1 MSSCSDYQ
9 GQSTKEDMVDS
20 RATCGPNDLGECHI
34 VGTLAALGSWGSSRA
49 AMSPATFQQLAPLSI
64 GQITIE

>member
-1 MSSCSDYQ
+1 
-9 GQSTKEDMVDS
+9 MVDS

-34 VGTLAALGSWGSSRA
+34 VGTLAALGSWGPSRA

-64 GQITIE
+64 SQITTE